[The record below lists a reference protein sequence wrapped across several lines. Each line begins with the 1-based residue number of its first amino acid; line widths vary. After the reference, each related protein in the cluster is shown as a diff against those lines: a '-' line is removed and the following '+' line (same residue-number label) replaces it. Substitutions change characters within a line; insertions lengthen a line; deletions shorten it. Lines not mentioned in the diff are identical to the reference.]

1 MSAFKA
7 QSWQIAHVRRQYI
20 LAMLLH
26 VAHVNAMSMRVRFLS
41 KVQTAVKGEVSS
53 KTVSHI
59 LVSLE
64 SVEK

>member
-1 MSAFKA
+1 
-7 QSWQIAHVRRQYI
+7 
-20 LAMLLH
+20 MLLH